1 MLIQNKALYLHKQ
14 TIKTF
19 NKIMKKFFYL
29 FVFLFLCVACE
40 RQSVKLEKH
49 LTKTLFT
56 EILTNLQSSLRDPGS
71 LKIEDIPYVYKI
83 TQDEAREFSDLYH
96 TCKLVIEEY
105 NKHFPK
111 QKKEWEYDPLV
122 LDKLDNVTN
131 VEYFL
136 IGIQYNAKNGFGG
149 YGGTSTMNYIIEI
162 GCKDYDKKT
171 TLPQYETH
179 TLQGRD
185 DVRLLVDVE
194 KKCNKI
200 RDAMRTL
207 IS

>member
-1 MLIQNKALYLHKQ
+1 
-14 TIKTF
+14 
-19 NKIMKKFFYL
+19 MKKFFYL

-56 EILTNLQSSLRDPGS
+56 EILTNLQSSLKDPGS

-83 TQDEAREFSDLYH
+83 TQDEAREFSYLYY
-96 TCKLVIEEY
+96 TGKIVTEILDEDCSKL
-105 NKHFPK
+105 
-111 QKKEWEYDPLV
+111 EWKYDPLV

-149 YGGTSTMNYIIEI
+149 YGGTSTINYIIEI
-162 GCKDYDKKT
+162 GCKDCDKKT
-171 TLPQYETH
+171 KLPQYETH
-179 TLQGRD
+179 SFQGRD
-185 DVRLLVDVE
+185 GVRDLVDVE

-200 RDAMRTL
+200 RDGMQTL
-207 IS
+207 ISEKYKW